1 MLEVSQQE
9 TLDQFTYTRG
19 KVYCEPEVISEKA
32 FCLWFT
38 YCMSHRMVHAFTAA
52 GLLTQQYL
60 SFCQLARLGVVG
72 KRYIYQSKFVYVCTC
87 TMHMFVTIR
96 LSYLEAVQLEADQS
110 MLSSVTEVQAV
121 PHYSLNGEVWA
132 HKCTCTCGVIDTAW
146 HVVGYH

>member
-1 MLEVSQQE
+1 MPLRRQVSVADGYSRKVWACCRSYLRLLEVSQQE

-32 FCLWFT
+32 FSLWFT

-60 SFCQLARLGVVG
+60 SFCRLARLGVVG
-72 KRYIYQSKFVYVCTC
+72 KRYIYQSKFVYVHVCTC

-96 LSYLEAVQLEADQS
+96 FSIWCLELLGS
-110 MLSSVTEVQAV
+110 CST
-121 PHYSLNGEVWA
+121 G
-132 HKCTCTCGVIDTAW
+132 G
-146 HVVGYH
+146 